1 MVKTNNARARLDADR
16 TAVPLTSIVHHPP
29 HGGCISPYMP
39 LVNPEYVGADGER
52 VPLSAVAAPPALTPS
67 EVALAKMLAAYLEWY
82 AADKGRYTDDDE
94 SVDHM
99 GGALEDEGMLD
110 YPKKGASEK
119 GAALL
124 DRARVMLK
132 VGRRC

>member
-1 MVKTNNARARLDADR
+1 MTARARLDADR
-16 TAVPLTSIVHHPP
+16 TAEPLTRIEHHPP
-29 HGGCISPYMP
+29 HGGCVSPYMP
-39 LVNPEYVGADGER
+39 LVAPEYVGANGER
-52 VPLSAVAAPPALTPS
+52 VPLISPAEAPPDLAPS

-82 AADKGRYTDDDE
+82 AAEKSRYTGDDE

-119 GAALL
+119 GRALL
-124 DRARVMLK
+124 DRARKAGVL
-132 VGRRC
+132 